1 MWNTF
6 ILNPLVNLMIWFYG
20 IFGRSYILAILALT
34 VLIRLLLYP
43 LMAKQTKSTAA
54 MQELQP
60 KLDKLKEKYKGE
72 PEKLQEE
79 TTKLYQESGINPL
92 GGCLPSLIQFPI
104 LIGLYQAIT
113 RSLATS
119 PMQLIDLSQHLYS
132 PLPSWLSFMPDPT
145 RLLPLDSKFAWMDL
159 ASPDPLYILPILV
172 VVSTWLYQKMMTPPS
187 SSTSQ
192 TAQMSNSM
200 NLMMPLLMGWM
211 SLTFPTGLSIYW
223 VVGNVISFF
232 QYLSMGRASMRNLF
246 GTEDGSFSWRGL
258 LGLPAPAEEQK
269 PPTGRS
275 GSRRK

>member
-1 MWNTF
+1 MWDTF

-20 IFGRSYILAILALT
+20 IFGRSYVLAILFLT
-34 VLIRLLLYP
+34 VLIRLVLYP
-43 LMAKQTKSTAA
+43 LMSKQTKSAAA

-60 KLDKLKEKYKGE
+60 KMDKLREKYKGE

-79 TTKLYQESGINPL
+79 TSKLYKEAGVNPL
-92 GGCLPSLIQFPI
+92 GGCLPSLVQFPI

-132 PLPSWLSFMPDPT
+132 PVPKWLSFLPDPT
-145 RLLPLDSKFAWMDL
+145 RLLPLDSRFAWMDL
-159 ASPDPLYILPILV
+159 ANPDPFYILPILV
-172 VVSTWLYQKMMTPPS
+172 VITTWLYQKMMTPPS
-187 SSTSQ
+187 SSNSQ
-192 TAQMSNSM
+192 SAQMTSSM
-200 NLMMPLLMGWM
+200 TMMMPLLLGWM
-211 SLTFPTGLSIYW
+211 SLTFPAGLSIYW

-232 QYLSMGRASMRNLF
+232 QYLSMGRVSLKNLY

-258 LGLPAPAEEQK
+258 LGLSPSAEGAK

-275 GSRRK
+275 GSRKR